1 MKSLK
6 TTLVLLF
13 AMCALFFA
21 QQKEDYSKYPGYFN
35 YKDFAQLKN
44 ADSIAEVYLE
54 EPLLKM
60 VAGLAQDKKE
70 GLGEALGGLKLVRV
84 NEFKIPKNEISNMEE
99 AIETM
104 DNSLQSK
111 NWDRIIRT
119 HSKGNYTNVYIK
131 KGTNN
136 EFVGL
141 AIVSLEKKFKT
152 KDFGGNEVMAE
163 AEDGSGQATFVNIVG
178 KIDLSTIGKLSEQL
192 HVPGLDKAKKEK

>member
-1 MKSLK
+1 MKTLK
-6 TTLVLLF
+6 TTLVLFF
-13 AMCALFFA
+13 AVSALFLA

-44 ADSIAEVYLE
+44 AESITEVYLE

-70 GLGEALGGLKLVRV
+70 GLGDAIDGLKLVRV
-84 NEFKIPKNEISNMEE
+84 NEFKIPKNELINME
-99 AIETM
+99 AAVDAM
-104 DNSLQSK
+104 DNNLQSK
-111 NWDRIIRT
+111 SWDRIIQTSR
-119 HSKGNYTNVYIK
+119 KGNLTNVYIK

-141 AIVSLEKKFKT
+141 TIVSFEKSFK
-152 KDFGGNEVMAE
+152 GGENS
-163 AEDGSGQATFVNIVG
+163 DDSGKATFVNIVG

-192 HVPGLDKAKKEK
+192 HVPVLEKAKKEK

>member
-1 MKSLK
+1 MKTLK

-13 AMCALFFA
+13 AMSALFFA

-44 ADSIAEVYLE
+44 AESITEVYLE

-60 VAGLAQDKKE
+60 VAGLAEDKKE
-70 GLGEALGGLKLVRV
+70 GLGDALGGLKLVRV
-84 NEFKIPKNEISNMEE
+84 NEFKIPKNELTNME
-99 AIETM
+99 AAVETM
-104 DNSLQSK
+104 DNNLQSK
-111 NWDRIIRT
+111 GWDRIIRT
-119 HSKGNYTNVYIK
+119 NNKGNYTNVYIK
-131 KGTNN
+131 KGNNN

-141 AIVSLEKKFKT
+141 TIVSLEKLLK
-152 KDFGGNEVMAE
+152 GGENS
-163 AEDGSGQATFVNIVG
+163 DDSGKATFVNIVG

>member
-1 MKSLK
+1 MKTLR

-13 AMCALFFA
+13 VTSALFFA

-44 ADSIAEVYLE
+44 AESITEVYLE

-60 VAGLAQDKKE
+60 VAGLAEDKKE
-70 GLGEALGGLKLVRV
+70 GLGDALGGVKLVRV
-84 NEFKIPKNEISNMEE
+84 NEFKIPKNELTNME
-99 AIETM
+99 AAVETM
-104 DNSLQSK
+104 DNNLQSK
-111 NWDRIIRT
+111 GWDRIIRT
-119 HSKGNYTNVYIK
+119 NNKGNYTNVYIK
-131 KGTNN
+131 KGANN

-141 AIVSLEKKFKT
+141 TIVSLEKLLK
-152 KDFGGNEVMAE
+152 GGENS
-163 AEDGSGQATFVNIVG
+163 DDSGKATFVNIVG

>member
-6 TTLVLLF
+6 ITLVLLF
-13 AMCALFFA
+13 ATSALFFA

-44 ADSIAEVYLE
+44 AESITEVYLE

-70 GLGEALGGLKLVRV
+70 GLGDAIGGLKLVRV
-84 NEFKIPKNEISNMEE
+84 NEFKIPKNELTNMETAVE
-99 AIETM
+99 SM
-104 DNSLQSK
+104 DNNLQSK

-119 HSKGNYTNVYIK
+119 NNKGNYTNVYIK

-141 AIVSLEKKFKT
+141 TIISLEKLLK
-152 KDFGGNEVMAE
+152 GGENS
-163 AEDGSGQATFVNIVG
+163 DDSGKVTFVNIVG

-192 HVPGLDKAKKEK
+192 HVPGLDKTKKEK